1 MTFAECATE
10 GLIRGWMWKF
20 GGKSGAFK
28 RKRWFVLR
36 GDVISYYK
44 NKVIIYDQSISASF

>member
-1 MTFAECATE
+1 MAESSLRFKIA
-10 GLIRGWMWKF
+10 LIDAIVHGWMFKV
-20 GGKSGAFK
+20 GGKTGAFK

-44 NKVIIYDQSISASF
+44 NKVFPDLP